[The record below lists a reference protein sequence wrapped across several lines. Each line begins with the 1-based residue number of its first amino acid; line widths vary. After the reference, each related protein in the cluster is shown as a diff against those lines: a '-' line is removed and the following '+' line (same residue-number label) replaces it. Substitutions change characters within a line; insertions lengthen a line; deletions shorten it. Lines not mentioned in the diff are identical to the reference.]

1 MFDFYDVNVFVSKF
15 WYINLQKLCFFENL
29 FSGVEPFVYL
39 IYFPAKFCLFATVT
53 SFFAIILMN
62 YMWILIGSVLLFAW

>member
-53 SFFAIILMN
+53 PFFAIILMN
-62 YMWILIGSVLLFAW
+62 YVWILIGSVLLFAW